1 MKNNSGQSDP
11 PQKASKT
18 RRLFLWLFNPRAWG
32 DWERTK
38 STAQYFLAMIERFFV
53 LRKKSKK
60 YAETFDGAVA
70 KFDLDEE
77 ALKAKALGLKRL
89 SYSLLVMAIV
99 LFSYTVYQLLFGS
112 FRGVIIA
119 GVETGLALVLAFRYH
134 FWSFQIK
141 KRKLGCG
148 FKEWYKDSF
157 KGGNP

>member
-1 MKNNSGQSDP
+1 MSTGCGQNMKNNSGQVDP
-11 PQKASKT
+11 PKEASKT

-89 SYSLLVMAIV
+89 SYSLLIMAFV
-99 LFSYTVYQLLFGS
+99 LFSYAIYHQ
-112 FRGVIIA
+112 FRIKHL
-119 GVETGLALVLAFRYH
+119 ETEKQKNEPGNSTLDWGLTDLSGL
-134 FWSFQIK
+134 S
-141 KRKLGCG
+141 LN
-148 FKEWYKDSF
+148 FK
-157 KGGNP
+157 